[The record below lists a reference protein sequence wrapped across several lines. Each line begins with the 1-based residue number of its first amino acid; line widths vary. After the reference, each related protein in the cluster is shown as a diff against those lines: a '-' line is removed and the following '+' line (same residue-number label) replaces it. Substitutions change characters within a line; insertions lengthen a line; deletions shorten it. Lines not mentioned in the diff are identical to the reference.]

1 MTTIFATIL
10 NMSLTASYCI
20 AAVVVLRLLLKKQP
34 KLLSYLLW
42 SVVLFRLLCPVTI
55 SSSFSLLRMN
65 TNMISQENLADR
77 RTADAAVW
85 QEDADVLIQDTGNQ
99 SAKTDTLA
107 AAVQA
112 ERGAG
117 ARTQTLLAAGAW
129 VWFAGMVLLIA
140 YGIRSAYRLRRFLQ
154 KAVCVGEGIYEAEG
168 LSSSFV
174 YGVICPRIYL
184 PAGLTAKERVFVLA
198 HERVHAAR
206 KDYLVKLL
214 AWLARCI
221 HWFNPLAWLF
231 FALMENDMEM
241 SCDEAALRK
250 LGMDVRQDYSR
261 ALVTLSCE
269 TSRIGSCPPAFGEG
283 RVKDRVRNILS
294 YRRRTA
300 ASVAVLVFVLTA
312 VVIGLSLN
320 PARQNRG
327 AESPE
332 ELLRLGE
339 KDALVMGYANAWCN
353 RDGETLVKL
362 YVDEDTA
369 FANLPMLEKENGQYL
384 FGYSSPW
391 PIGFWRTIP
400 TGEGKDKGTSEI
412 RYYAWT
418 SEPHITVWKEEITF
432 EKTKNEADG
441 APIFSRYRVTDS
453 ELTYFDSVAS
463 GEEYM
468 AAYFGDG
475 EYHFADYEE
484 LGFVDSINYQTAYD
498 MENGDSD
505 RNAVYRSPETAAE
518 HIFNLTGGRCEASYN
533 SKGQSVVEYTF
544 ADGSSV
550 LIPMIDANFD
560 ARTDSAAQDSAE
572 SDGQMDMAEAVNREV
587 WILDLQVWN
596 AGAP

>member
-1 MTTIFATIL
+1 MTTIFTTIL

-20 AAVVVLRLLLKKQP
+20 AAVVLLRLLLKKQP

-85 QEDADVLIQDTGNQ
+85 QEDAGALLQDTGNQ
-99 SAKTDTLA
+99 NAKTDTLA
-107 AAVQA
+107 AAAQA
-112 ERGAG
+112 ERGTG
-117 ARTQTLLAAGAW
+117 SRTQTLLAAGAW

-140 YGIRSAYRLRRFLQ
+140 YGICSAYRLRRFLQ
-154 KAVCVGEGIYEAEG
+154 KAVCVGEGLYEAEG

-174 YGVICPRIYL
+174 CGMFGPRIYL
-184 PAGLTAKERVFVLA
+184 PAGLTAQERVFVLA

-261 ALVTLSCE
+261 ALVALSCE

-283 RVKDRVRNILS
+283 RVKDRVRNILT
-294 YRRRTA
+294 YRKRALA
-300 ASVAVLVFVLTA
+300 AVVLIAAVLLV
-312 VVIGLSLN
+312 VVIGLATN
-320 PARQNRG
+320 PREEDEAK
-327 AESPE
+327 
-332 ELLRLGE
+332 ELLRLGD
-339 KDALVMGYANAWCN
+339 KDTLVMDYANAWCN

-369 FANLPMLEKENGQYL
+369 FANLPMLEKAGGEYT
-384 FGYSSPW
+384 FGMSSPW
-391 PIGFWRTIP
+391 PDTFWRTVP
-400 TGEGKDKGTSEI
+400 TGEGKDVGTSEI

-418 SEPHITVWKEEITF
+418 SDPHVVVWKEEITF
-432 EKTKNEADG
+432 VKTENGNNSEATDSG
-441 APIFSRYRVTDS
+441 YRVTDS
-453 ELTYFDSVAS
+453 KLTYLDSIAS
-463 GEEYM
+463 EEEYRD
-468 AAYFGDG
+468 AYWG
-475 EYHFADYEE
+475 EGENHFVDYEE
-484 LGFVDSINYQTAYD
+484 RGFVDAINYQTEYD
-498 MENGDSD
+498 VENGDSD

-518 HIFNLTGGRCEASYN
+518 YIMNLRGGTATSETASN
-533 SKGQSVVEYTF
+533 GTAIVEYTF

-560 ARTDSAAQDSAE
+560 ARTNNTEQDSAE
-572 SDGQMDMAEAVNREV
+572 HDEQTDLEEAVNQEV
-587 WILDLQVWN
+587 WILDVHVWN

>member
-1 MTTIFATIL
+1 MTTIFTTIL

-20 AAVVVLRLLLKKQP
+20 AAVVLLRLLLKKQP

-55 SSSFSLLRMN
+55 SSSFSLLCMN

-77 RTADAAVW
+77 RTADSAVW
-85 QEDADVLIQDTGNQ
+85 QEDAGALLQDTGNQ
-99 SAKTDTLA
+99 NAKTDTLA
-107 AAVQA
+107 AAAQA
-112 ERGAG
+112 ERGTG
-117 ARTQTLLAAGAW
+117 SRTQTLLAAGAW

-140 YGIRSAYRLRRFLQ
+140 YGICSAYRLRRFLQ
-154 KAVCVGEGIYEAEG
+154 KAVCVGEGLYEAEG

-174 YGVICPRIYL
+174 CGMFGPRIYL
-184 PAGLTAKERVFVLA
+184 PAGLTAQERVFVLA

-261 ALVTLSCE
+261 ALVALSCE

-283 RVKDRVRNILS
+283 RVKDRVRNILT
-294 YRRRTA
+294 YRKRALA
-300 ASVAVLVFVLTA
+300 AVVLIAAVLLV
-312 VVIGLSLN
+312 VVIGLATN
-320 PARQNRG
+320 PREEDEAK
-327 AESPE
+327 
-332 ELLRLGE
+332 ELLRLGD
-339 KDALVMGYANAWCN
+339 KDTLVMDYANAWCN

-369 FANLPMLEKENGQYL
+369 FANLPMLEKAGGEYT
-384 FGYSSPW
+384 FGMSSPW
-391 PIGFWRTIP
+391 PDTFWRTVP
-400 TGEGKDKGTSEI
+400 TGEGKDVGTSEI

-418 SEPHITVWKEEITF
+418 SDPHVVVWKEEITF
-432 EKTKNEADG
+432 VKTENGNNSEATDSG
-441 APIFSRYRVTDS
+441 YRVTDS
-453 ELTYFDSVAS
+453 KLTYLDSIAS
-463 GEEYM
+463 EEEYRD
-468 AAYFGDG
+468 AYWG
-475 EYHFADYEE
+475 EGENHFVDYEE
-484 LGFVDSINYQTAYD
+484 RGFVDAINYQTEYD
-498 MENGDSD
+498 VENGDSD

-518 HIFNLTGGRCEASYN
+518 YIMNLRGGTATSETASN
-533 SKGQSVVEYTF
+533 GTAIVEYTF

-560 ARTDSAAQDSAE
+560 ARTNNTEQDSAE
-572 SDGQMDMAEAVNREV
+572 HDEQTDLEEAVNQEV
-587 WILDLQVWN
+587 WILDVHVWN

>member
-1 MTTIFATIL
+1 MTTIFTTIL

-20 AAVVVLRLLLKKQP
+20 AAVVLLRLLLKKQP

-55 SSSFSLLRMN
+55 SSSFSLLCMN

-85 QEDADVLIQDTGNQ
+85 QEDAGALLQDTGNQ
-99 SAKTDTLA
+99 NAKTDTLA
-107 AAVQA
+107 AAAQA
-112 ERGAG
+112 ERGTG
-117 ARTQTLLAAGAW
+117 SRTQTLLAAGAW

-140 YGIRSAYRLRRFLQ
+140 YGICSAYRLRRFLQ
-154 KAVCVGEGIYEAEG
+154 KAVCVGEGLYEAEG

-174 YGVICPRIYL
+174 CGMFGPRIYL
-184 PAGLTAKERVFVLA
+184 PAGLTAQERVFVLA

-261 ALVTLSCE
+261 ALVALSCE

-283 RVKDRVRNILS
+283 RVKDRVRNILT
-294 YRRRTA
+294 YRKRALA
-300 ASVAVLVFVLTA
+300 AVVLIAAVLLV
-312 VVIGLSLN
+312 VVIGLATN
-320 PARQNRG
+320 PREEDEAK
-327 AESPE
+327 
-332 ELLRLGE
+332 ELLRLGD
-339 KDALVMGYANAWCN
+339 KDTLVMDYANAWCN

-369 FANLPMLEKENGQYL
+369 FANLPMLEKAGGEYT
-384 FGYSSPW
+384 FGMSSPW
-391 PIGFWRTIP
+391 PDTFWRTVP
-400 TGEGKDKGTSEI
+400 TGEGKDVGTSEI

-418 SEPHITVWKEEITF
+418 SDPHVVVWKEEITF
-432 EKTKNEADG
+432 VKTENGNNSEATDSG
-441 APIFSRYRVTDS
+441 YRVTDS
-453 ELTYFDSVAS
+453 KLTYLDSIAS
-463 GEEYM
+463 EEEYRN
-468 AAYFGDG
+468 AYWG
-475 EYHFADYEE
+475 EGENHFVDYEE
-484 LGFVDSINYQTAYD
+484 RGFVDAINYQTEYD
-498 MENGDSD
+498 VENGDSD

-518 HIFNLTGGRCEASYN
+518 YIMNLRGGTATSETASN
-533 SKGQSVVEYTF
+533 GTAIVEYTF

-560 ARTDSAAQDSAE
+560 ARTNNTEQDSAE
-572 SDGQMDMAEAVNREV
+572 HDEQTDLEEAVNQEV
-587 WILDLQVWN
+587 WILDVHVWN

>member
-1 MTTIFATIL
+1 MTTIFTTIL

-20 AAVVVLRLLLKKQP
+20 AAVVLLRLLLKKQP

-55 SSSFSLLRMN
+55 SSSFSLLCMN

-85 QEDADVLIQDTGNQ
+85 QEDAGALLQDTGNQ
-99 SAKTDTLA
+99 NAKTDTLA
-107 AAVQA
+107 AAAQA
-112 ERGAG
+112 ERGTG
-117 ARTQTLLAAGAW
+117 SRTQTLLAAGAW

-140 YGIRSAYRLRRFLQ
+140 YGICSAYRLRRFLQ
-154 KAVCVGEGIYEAEG
+154 KAVCVGEGLYEAEG

-174 YGVICPRIYL
+174 CGMFGPRIYL
-184 PAGLTAKERVFVLA
+184 PAGLTAQERVFVLA

-261 ALVTLSCE
+261 ALVALSCE

-283 RVKDRVRNILS
+283 RVKDRVRNILT
-294 YRRRTA
+294 YRKRALA
-300 ASVAVLVFVLTA
+300 AVVLIAAVLLV
-312 VVIGLSLN
+312 VVIGLATN
-320 PARQNRG
+320 PREEDEAK
-327 AESPE
+327 
-332 ELLRLGE
+332 ELLRLGD
-339 KDALVMGYANAWCN
+339 KDTLVMDYANAWCN

-369 FANLPMLEKENGQYL
+369 FANLPMLEKAGGEYT
-384 FGYSSPW
+384 FGMSSPW
-391 PIGFWRTIP
+391 PDTFWRTVP
-400 TGEGKDKGTSEI
+400 TGEGKDVGTSEI

-418 SEPHITVWKEEITF
+418 SDPHVVVWKEEITF
-432 EKTKNEADG
+432 VKTENGNNSEATDSG
-441 APIFSRYRVTDS
+441 YRVTDS
-453 ELTYFDSVAS
+453 KLTYLDSIAS
-463 GEEYM
+463 EEEYRD
-468 AAYFGDG
+468 AYWG
-475 EYHFADYEE
+475 EGENHFVDYEE
-484 LGFVDSINYQTAYD
+484 RGFVDAINYQTEYD
-498 MENGDSD
+498 VENGDSD

-518 HIFNLTGGRCEASYN
+518 YIMNLRGGTATSETASN
-533 SKGQSVVEYTF
+533 GTAIVEYTF

-560 ARTDSAAQDSAE
+560 ARTNNTEQDSAE
-572 SDGQMDMAEAVNREV
+572 HDEQTDLEEAVNQEV
-587 WILDLQVWN
+587 WILDVHVWN

>member
-1 MTTIFATIL
+1 
-10 NMSLTASYCI
+10 MSLTASYCI
-20 AAVVVLRLLLKKQP
+20 AAVVLLRLLLKKQP

-55 SSSFSLLRMN
+55 SSSFSLLRMD
-65 TNMISQENLADR
+65 TNMISQENFADR
-77 RTADAAVW
+77 RTAGAAVW
-85 QEDADVLIQDTGNQ
+85 QEDAGALLQDTGNQ
-99 SAKTDTLA
+99 NAKTDTLA
-107 AAVQA
+107 AAAQA
-112 ERGAG
+112 ERSAG
-117 ARTQTLLAAGAW
+117 SRTQTLLAAGAW

-154 KAVCVGEGIYEAEG
+154 KAVCVGEGLYEAEG

-174 YGVICPRIYL
+174 CGMFGPRIYL
-184 PAGLTAKERVFVLA
+184 PAGLTAQERVFVLA

-283 RVKDRVRNILS
+283 RVKDRVRNILT
-294 YRRRTA
+294 YRKRALA
-300 ASVAVLVFVLTA
+300 AVVLIAAVLLV
-312 VVIGLSLN
+312 VVIGLSTN
-320 PARQNRG
+320 PREEDEAK
-327 AESPE
+327 
-332 ELLRLGE
+332 ELLRLGD
-339 KDALVMGYANAWCN
+339 KDTLVMDYANAWCN

-369 FANLPMLEKENGQYL
+369 FANLPMLEKAGGEYT
-384 FGYSSPW
+384 FGMSSPW
-391 PIGFWRTIP
+391 PDTFWRTVP
-400 TGEGKDKGTSEI
+400 TGEGKDVGTSEI

-418 SEPHITVWKEEITF
+418 SDPHVVVWKEEITF
-432 EKTKNEADG
+432 VKTENGNNSEATDSG
-441 APIFSRYRVTDS
+441 YRVTES
-453 ELTYFDSVAS
+453 RLTYLDSIAS
-463 GEEYM
+463 EEEYRD
-468 AAYFGDG
+468 AYWG
-475 EYHFADYEE
+475 EGENHFVDYEE
-484 LGFVDSINYQTAYD
+484 RGFVDAINYQTEYD
-498 MENGDSD
+498 VENGDSD

-518 HIFNLTGGRCEASYN
+518 YIMNLSGGTATAETASN
-533 SKGQSVVEYTF
+533 GTAIVEYTF

-560 ARTDSAAQDSAE
+560 ARTNNTEQDSAE
-572 SDGQMDMAEAVNREV
+572 HDEQTDLEEAVNQEV
-587 WILDLQVWN
+587 WILDVHVWN

>member
-1 MTTIFATIL
+1 MTTIFTTIL

-20 AAVVVLRLLLKKQP
+20 AAVVLLRLLLKKQP

-85 QEDADVLIQDTGNQ
+85 QEDAGALIQDTGNQ
-99 SAKTDTLA
+99 NAKTDTLA
-107 AAVQA
+107 AAAQA
-112 ERGAG
+112 ERSVGS
-117 ARTQTLLAAGAW
+117 RTQTLLAAGAW

-140 YGIRSAYRLRRFLQ
+140 YGICSAYRLRRFLQ
-154 KAVCVGEGIYEAEG
+154 KAVCVGEGLYEAEG

-174 YGVICPRIYL
+174 CGMFRPRIYL
-184 PAGLTAKERVFVLA
+184 PAGLTAQERVFVLA

-283 RVKDRVRNILS
+283 RVKDRVRNILA
-294 YRRRTA
+294 YRKRALA
-300 ASVAVLVFVLTA
+300 AVVLIAAVLLV
-312 VVIGLSLN
+312 VVIGLSTN
-320 PARQNRG
+320 PRG
-327 AESPE
+327 KDEAG

-339 KDALVMGYANAWCN
+339 MDALVMDYANAWCN

-369 FANLPMLEKENGQYL
+369 FANLPMLEKAGGGYT
-384 FGYSSPW
+384 FGMSSPW
-391 PIGFWRTIP
+391 PDTFWRTVP
-400 TGEGKDKGTSEI
+400 TGEGKDVGTSEI

-418 SEPHITVWKEEITF
+418 SDPHVVVWKEEITF
-432 EKTKNEADG
+432 VKTENGNNSEATDSG
-441 APIFSRYRVTDS
+441 YRVTDS
-453 ELTYFDSVAS
+453 RLTYLDSIAS
-463 GEEYM
+463 EEEYRD
-468 AAYFGDG
+468 AYWG
-475 EYHFADYEE
+475 EGENHFVDYEE
-484 LGFVDSINYQTAYD
+484 RGFVDAINYQTEYD
-498 MENGDSD
+498 VENGDSD

-518 HIFNLTGGRCEASYN
+518 YIMNLSGGTATAETASN
-533 SKGQSVVEYTF
+533 GTAIVEYTF

-560 ARTDSAAQDSAE
+560 FRTNNTEQDSAE
-572 SDGQMDMAEAVNREV
+572 HDGQTDLEEAVNQEV
-587 WILDLQVWN
+587 WILDVHVWN

>member
-1 MTTIFATIL
+1 MTTIFTTIL

-20 AAVVVLRLLLKKQP
+20 AAVVLLRLLLKKQP

-65 TNMISQENLADR
+65 TNMISQENPADR
-77 RTADAAVW
+77 RTVDKTAW
-85 QEDADVLIQDTGNQ
+85 QEDEGALLQDTGNQ
-99 SAKTDTLA
+99 SAKTDTSA
-107 AAVQA
+107 ATAQA
-112 ERGAG
+112 ERSAG
-117 ARTQTLLAAGAW
+117 FRKQTLLAAGAW

-154 KAVCVGEGIYEAEG
+154 KAVCVGEGLYEAEG

-174 YGVICPRIYL
+174 CSMFRPRIYL
-184 PAGLTAKERVFVLA
+184 PAGLTAQERVFVLA

-261 ALVTLSCE
+261 ALVALSCE
-269 TSRIGSCPPAFGEG
+269 SSQIGSCPPAFGEG
-283 RVKDRVRNILS
+283 RVKERVRNILA
-294 YRRRTA
+294 YRKRALA
-300 ASVAVLVFVLTA
+300 AVVLIAAVLL
-312 VVIGLSLN
+312 VVAIGLSTN
-320 PARQNRG
+320 PRG
-327 AESPE
+327 KDEAG

-339 KDALVMGYANAWCN
+339 KDALVMDYANAWCN

-369 FANLPMLEKENGQYL
+369 FANLPMLEKAGGEYT
-384 FGYSSPW
+384 FGMSSPW
-391 PIGFWRTIP
+391 PDAFWRTVP
-400 TGEGKDKGTSEI
+400 TGEGKDEGTAEI

-418 SEPHITVWKEEITF
+418 SDPHVVVWKEEISF
-432 EKTKNEADG
+432 VKTETGNSGDATDSG
-441 APIFSRYRVTDS
+441 YRVTDS
-453 ELTYFDSVAS
+453 RLTYLDSIAS
-463 GEEYM
+463 EAEYWDAYWGEG
-468 AAYFGDG
+468 AN
-475 EYHFADYEE
+475 HFVDYEE
-484 LGFVDSINYQTAYD
+484 RGFVDAINYQTEYD
-498 MENGDSD
+498 AGNGDSD

-518 HIFNLTGGRCEASYN
+518 YIMNLSGGTAMAETASN
-533 SKGQSVVEYTF
+533 GTAIVEYTF

-560 ARTDSAAQDSAE
+560 ARTSNTEQGSAE
-572 SDGQMDMAEAVNREV
+572 HDEQTDLEEAVNQEV
-587 WILDLQVWN
+587 WILDVHVWN